1 MPPKTGQPNPARF
14 TMYLRH
20 EQLTGVIVGAVVS
33 GRPPFEVL
41 LLGERAATE
50 GRPYNNARERRNCT
64 FYNCVAGMSRL

>member
-1 MPPKTGQPNPARF
+1 MPPKTGQPNPACF

-41 LLGERAATE
+41 LFAERAATE
-50 GRPYNNARERRNCT
+50 GRP
-64 FYNCVAGMSRL
+64 

>member
-33 GRPPFEVL
+33 GRPPFEASIWRTGGPGGPPL
-41 LLGERAATE
+41 Q
-50 GRPYNNARERRNCT
+50 
-64 FYNCVAGMSRL
+64 

>member
-20 EQLTGVIVGAVVS
+20 EQLPGVIVGA

-41 LLGERAATE
+41 LFAERAATE
-50 GRPYNNARERRNCT
+50 GRP
-64 FYNCVAGMSRL
+64 

>member
-41 LLGERAATE
+41 LFAERAAPTITP
-50 GRPYNNARERRNCT
+50 GRDAIVRFTIAWR
-64 FYNCVAGMSRL
+64 A